1 MRILF
6 VTSSSINGGA
16 QKHIREM
23 FRNFYNLGYDMYL
36 IAPKGWLLDELREY
50 GDKIIPM
57 DVDMRNIS
65 QLEKVLDK
73 VKPNITNTFI
83 LSGGVFGVAAWKK
96 RKYGKIFITVNNPVI
111 YDGISTVGKII
122 YPYLY
127 RWMSRYASAFLV
139 KADRVRD
146 EVAKVINNKKPV
158 ISIKNGIDFSVFDK
172 EKRYPNIREKLG
184 ITDNDVV
191 ISNIAALDVR
201 KGQTYLIEAVFE
213 LRANYPVHVL
223 FVGEGTEKERLQ
235 RIAKEKD
242 VERYVHF
249 LGQRSDINCV
259 LANTDIFVLPSLHEG
274 LPNALMEA
282 MAMGL
287 PCIATDVGGVKQL
300 IHSGKNGLVIKPRSV
315 KEIEEAVKVVINDKK
330 AMKEYGNEAYR
341 KIFEEYKQDVVIKEL
356 LSIYENIS

>member
-341 KIFEEYKQDVVIKEL
+341 TIFEEYKQDVVIKEL